1 MSESTDDPILARSR
15 EVLVGALETA
25 SIVIVDYDAAWPER
39 FERERQRVVDAL
51 GPSALAVE
59 HIGSTSVPAL
69 PAKPII
75 DVLLVVH
82 DSSAEDSYL
91 RALED
96 VGYELRVREP
106 DWHEHRMLCT
116 PARDVHIHVFSA
128 GSSEVGRHLVFR
140 DWLRSNPTDRVLYA
154 ETKLRLAAQD
164 WPTTQ
169 HYAEAKTA
177 VITEI
182 MSRAQSIE
190 RDEPSR

>member
-1 MSESTDDPILARSR
+1 
-15 EVLVGALETA
+15 
-25 SIVIVDYDAAWPER
+25 
-39 FERERQRVVDAL
+39 
-51 GPSALAVE
+51 
-59 HIGSTSVPAL
+59 
-69 PAKPII
+69 
-75 DVLLVVH
+75 
-82 DSSAEDSYL
+82 
-91 RALED
+91 
-96 VGYELRVREP
+96 
-106 DWHEHRMLCT
+106 
-116 PARDVHIHVFSA
+116 VFSA